1 MFNLAA
7 RAGGASGPINPIPLM
22 KNNRLLKLNLA
33 GFKLIDRLSLD
44 IGDINDLIGG
54 NGSGKS
60 NLIPF
65 L

>member
-1 MFNLAA
+1 MRGFGLRN
-7 RAGGASGPINPIPLM
+7 GKSLM